1 MVKNCVYEILALPFY
16 IDTIYKDTRTN
27 TPLGIVH
34 VETIF
39 QCSFLIQYHINHKK
53 INYVCLLEIN
63 AMLSANCM
71 QNSNNLL

>member
-16 IDTIYKDTRTN
+16 IDTIYKKTQTN

-39 QCSFLIQYHINHKK
+39 QSCFLIQYHINHKN
-53 INYVCLLEIN
+53 ISIMY
-63 AMLSANCM
+63 AY
-71 QNSNNLL
+71 